1 MPKSGRQ
8 ESCNTRCVS
17 DIYLQWGAGSAPHND
32 IHLGDDS
39 VKGSHDITAHKLSG
53 GQADRQ
59 TRGWGE
65 ALATASDDEVLHL
78 LGLLPGILPWGEGLD
93 PWRLAW
99 MMDGRLGV
107 RLLERMGSNN

>member
-1 MPKSGRQ
+1 M
-8 ESCNTRCVS
+8 
-17 DIYLQWGAGSAPHND
+17 A
-32 IHLGDDS
+32 
-39 VKGSHDITAHKLSG
+39 LSG

-93 PWRLAW
+93 PWRLSW
-99 MMDGRLGV
+99 MMDGRLGG
-107 RLLERMGSNN
+107 RLLGRMGRTSCPTPTPLLVNQYCSFKIVWD